1 MKKLIAGLV
10 LSSMLLLACSDNTY
24 SADIANPQVDEHNV
38 FVTEGMIENL
48 QKKVDEIQQEID
60 EEKRGENNQ
69 YLIETYEESKH
80 FFEEEIKKEK
90 QLLNGTKKLLIYNDE
105 FSTQKNLAYLEVEQ
119 EATLSLK
126 HTKNEYDSLMIERL
140 NFYHKNGLLDRD
152 VISTLVLPISDDTKT
167 VAISTYLDKDTV
179 SKLDFEDKELSIVDE
194 ADAIYVHKSLNEYI
208 TPEYYKLTDEQHSA
222 FFYEIGNLMNKP
234 IEDWQR

>member
-10 LSSMLLLACSDNTY
+10 LSSMLLLACSNNTY
-24 SADIANPQVDEHNV
+24 SADIDNPQVDESNIS
-38 FVTEGMIENL
+38 VTEGTIENL
-48 QKKVDEIQQEID
+48 QKKVDEIQQTID
-60 EEKRGENNQ
+60 EEKRGENNR

-80 FFEEEIKKEK
+80 FFEEEIKNEK
-90 QLLNGTKKLLIYNDE
+90 QLLNETKELLIYNDE
-105 FSTQKNLAYLEVEQ
+105 FSAQKKLAYLEVEQ

-140 NFYHKNGLLDRD
+140 NFYRKNGLLDRD
-152 VISTLVLPISDDTKT
+152 VISTLILPISGDIKT

-179 SKLDFEDKELSIVDE
+179 SKLDFEDEELSIIDE
-194 ADAIYVHKSLNEYI
+194 ADAIYAHGSLSEYI

-222 FFYEIGNLMNKP
+222 FFYEITGLMNTT
-234 IEDWQR
+234 IED